1 VYDRHLGKVCGKPVF
16 FIYLPILLLVI
27 LNIPNRGTS
36 VFKRFRDL
44 PGVTRWLGLTPTSP
58 AFTRVSRV
66 SGESRRSASG
76 VRPSVGPSNAPRGTR
91 VTVRRAV
98 HHAQGSSNQRSPG
111 ISVEREP

>member
-76 VRPSVGPSNAPRGTR
+76 VRPSVGPSTPLEGPGLPCGVPSITR
-91 VTVRRAV
+91 RVVQTNDLRA
-98 HHAQGSSNQRSPG
+98 
-111 ISVEREP
+111 